1 MRVID
6 AWMQQPTK
14 RFLAQPAL
22 ESLRRWGKQDAFPE
36 LPLSATIQFMDKAG
50 VDVGLVS
57 AWWGPHGA
65 LIDNDEVAAFVREHP
80 KRLVGV
86 ASVDIS
92 RPMDAVRELRRAVKQ
107 LGFRALR
114 LLPWLWGLPPDD
126 RRYYPVYVEC
136 IELGVPFCL
145 QVGHT
150 GPLMSSEFGRP
161 IPYLEH
167 VLLEFPD
174 LVVVGGH
181 IGAPWTQ
188 EIISLATKF
197 PNLYIDTSAYKAKRY
212 PPDFVDWMRG
222 RGAKKVMFGSNYPM
236 ITPGACLESLDAL
249 GLGDEAKRAFL
260 SENAAR
266 VFKL

>member
-1 MRVID
+1 MRIID

-22 ESLRRWGKQDAFPE
+22 ESLRRWGKQDAFTE
-36 LPLSATIQFMDKAG
+36 LPLTATIGFMDKAG
-50 VDVGLVS
+50 VDLGLLS

-92 RPMDAVRELRRAVKQ
+92 QPMVAVRELRRSVKQ
-107 LGFRALR
+107 LGFRGLR

-126 RRYYPVYVEC
+126 RRYYPMYAEC

-167 VLLEFPD
+167 VLLEFPA

-212 PPDFVDWMRG
+212 PPDFVEWMRG
-222 RGAKKVMFGSNYPM
+222 RGSRKVMFGSNFPM
-236 ITPGACLESLDAL
+236 ITPGACLESLDSLAL
-249 GLGDEAKRAFL
+249 GDDAKRAFL